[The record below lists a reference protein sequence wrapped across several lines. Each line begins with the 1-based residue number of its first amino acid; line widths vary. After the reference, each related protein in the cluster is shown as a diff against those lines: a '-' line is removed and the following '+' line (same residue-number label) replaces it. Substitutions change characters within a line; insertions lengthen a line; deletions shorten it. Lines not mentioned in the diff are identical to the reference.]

1 MTARFITLEGIEG
14 AGKST
19 VADGLCA
26 HLLARGIPALR
37 TREPGGTPLAERV
50 RALVLERGDE
60 PLSAAAE
67 TLLMFAARAVHL
79 ENLIRPALKRGTWV
93 ICDRFTDAT
102 YAYQGGGRGVP
113 VALIDQLAVAVQGTV
128 QPDRTLLLDV
138 PVRTGLSRARARLIE
153 PDRFEAET
161 EAFFERVRDA
171 YLTRATGEPKR
182 VRVLDA
188 GRPAAAVLEQALA
201 ALADLLAGAR

>member
-26 HLLARGIPALR
+26 HLLARGIAAVR

-50 RALVLERGDE
+50 RSLVLERGNE
-60 PLSAAAE
+60 PLGAVAE
-67 TLLMFAARAVHL
+67 TLLMFAARSVHL

-102 YAYQGGGRGVP
+102 FAYQGGGRGAP
-113 VALIDQLAVAVQGTV
+113 VALIDELAVAVQETL

-138 PVRTGLSRARARLIE
+138 PVRTGLSRARGRQLEA
-153 PDRFEAET
+153 DRFEAET
-161 EAFFERVRDA
+161 EAFFERVRNA
-171 YLTRATGEPKR
+171 YLMRASVEPQR
-182 VRVLDA
+182 IRVLDA
-188 GRPAAAVLEQALA
+188 NRPAAAVLEQALA
-201 ALADLLAGAR
+201 ALADFLAEAR